1 MSFIMDF
8 SQTLQMFIHYGEDSL
23 LLVITPLLP
32 VLLLV
37 LALHTKCSAYIC
49 VQTCTK
55 GTEDEENPLKVQ
67 KKFK

>member
-1 MSFIMDF
+1 MDF

-37 LALHTKCSAYIC
+37 LALHRKCSAYIC
-49 VQTCTK
+49 VQTRTK

-67 KKFK
+67 KKYN